1 MKEEFVMNIKIK
13 NMLAVMTLIGG
24 LIGIASQAMAHHAF
38 SAEYD
43 GEKPFELKGTVT
55 KAKWVNPHSW
65 LYADVKGPDG
75 KVANWGFEFAA
86 PNALAQRGISKTDLV
101 PGTEVTIKGFYSKS
115 GESYGYASG
124 VTLADGRSF
133 STGGAPDAT
142 AAPATRT
149 Q

>member
-1 MKEEFVMNIKIK
+1 MTIKHT
-13 NMLAVMTLIGG
+13 TLS
-24 LIGIASQAMAHHAF
+24 GIAVVLAAIATSAMAHHAF

-43 GEKPFELKGTVT
+43 GDKPFELKGTVT

-75 KVANWGFEFAA
+75 KVTNWGFEFAA
-86 PNALAQRGISKTDLV
+86 PNALAQRGVSKTDLV
-101 PGTEVTIKGFYSKS
+101 AGTEVTIKGFYSKS
-115 GESYGYASG
+115 GQAYGYASG

-133 STGGAPDAT
+133 STGGATDAAT
-142 AAPATRT
+142 TPATRP